1 MKWFERLDKKMQDRV
16 LELQSK
22 RENALYEA
30 FVLDGNHAKA
40 RNPTP
45 EVILPPSP
53 AAELGEETP

>member
-1 MKWFERLDKKMQDRV
+1 MNWFERLDKKMQDRV

-40 RNPTP
+40 RKIIAMCNR
-45 EVILPPSP
+45 EISKIAEG
-53 AAELGEETP
+53 AA